1 MSSVMLNATCSF
13 FDVKNMEESRLPSK
27 TGAVR
32 FLAVSALVASVF
44 ASALIPAVICTGV
57 IAATTAAIM
66 LKNRQIEQLDKN
78 EGDIVTTFKNKI
90 DSYSPEGKN
99 SLLTVCLSCLTK
111 KIEEMPKEINTSK
124 KIWHLK
130 IPCKPIEKYL
140 LEGIE
145 KYAKV
150 SGDEL
155 KQEKSGGKMTIELKG
170 DQKKIEELSVVSTLS
185 VIKHLYTQLGKP
197 NKAQEIADFIKKIQP
212 DTENSINQA
221 TE

>member
-1 MSSVMLNATCSF
+1 MNGVLSATSSF
-13 FDVKNMEESRLPSK
+13 FDIKNIEESRLPSK
-27 TGAVR
+27 TGAIR
-32 FLAVSALVASVF
+32 FLAVSALVASLF

-57 IAATTAAIM
+57 IAAATAAIM
-66 LKNRQIEQLDKN
+66 LKNRKIEQLNEKN
-78 EGDIVTTFKNKI
+78 ESDIVNIFKNEI
-90 DSYSPEGKN
+90 DRYSLEEKN

-111 KIEEMPKEINTSK
+111 KIEKMPKEINTSK

-130 IPCKPIEKYL
+130 TPCKPIEKYL

-155 KQEKSGGKMTIELKG
+155 KQEKSEGKMTIELKG

-185 VIKHLYTQLGKP
+185 IIEHLYTQLGKL